1 MEISKSLEEYI
12 KTMYVLQKQKGI
24 IRVTDIAQKMKCTKA
39 SVNKAIKQLK
49 EKGIHPGLA
58 VVIVGEITKDGVKL
72 AKKVLEAYDIVYL
85 FLTELL
91 GIEKKEANLE
101 AEKMKQSMEDAT
113 LNKLAKYV
121 QNQLGIQTLECN
133 YDINNEKC
141 IECSRRIKANQN

>member
-49 EKGIHPGLA
+49 EKAYVNYETYGKI
-58 VVIVGEITKDGVKL
+58 EITQDGVKL

>member
-49 EKGIHPGLA
+49 EKAYVNYEKYGKI
-58 VVIVGEITKDGVKL
+58 EITKDGVKL

>member
-49 EKGIHPGLA
+49 EKA
-58 VVIVGEITKDGVKL
+58 YVIYETYGKIEITKDGVKL

>member
-1 MEISKSLEEYI
+1 MESGFQRKTFEEFY
-12 KTMYVLQKQKGI
+12 L
-24 IRVTDIAQKMKCTKA
+24 CTKIGRRECSGEQVTFYSYGLRFQSA
-39 SVNKAIKQLK
+39 CIRQYCKQSRY
-49 EKGIHPGLA
+49 
-58 VVIVGEITKDGVKL
+58 
-72 AKKVLEAYDIVYL
+72 YDIVYL

>member
-49 EKGIHPGLA
+49 EKAYVNYETYGKI
-58 VVIVGEITKDGVKL
+58 EITKDGVKL

-91 GIEKKEANLE
+91 GIEKKEANFRSRKNE
-101 AEKMKQSMEDAT
+101 T
-113 LNKLAKYV
+113 KY
-121 QNQLGIQTLECN
+121 GRC
-133 YDINNEKC
+133 DFK
-141 IECSRRIKANQN
+141 

>member
-1 MEISKSLEEYI
+1 MELTNSQEEYL
-12 KTMYVLQKQKGI
+12 KTIYLLEKNNKKV
-24 IRVTDIAQKMKCTKA
+24 RVTDIANKLKITKP

-49 EKGIHPGLA
+49 EKAYVNYETYGKI
-58 VVIVGEITKDGVKL
+58 EITKDGVKL

>member
-49 EKGIHPGLA
+49 EKAYVNYETYEKI
-58 VVIVGEITKDGVKL
+58 EITKDGVKL